1 MSNRKRCDGGNI
13 SNALEVSPSGY
24 MMVGISIQRIQHIP
38 AHCFR
43 HAPYTYIYAT
53 GCKQENISFMDTG
66 QPKRSSTQLFMP
78 EYIYIYMSFTFTYM
92 KFIPS
97 SLSLSL
103 PFSSSTRPSL
113 HFSKLSN
120 YNLTNKYSY
129 IRIFHQTHL

>member
-1 MSNRKRCDGGNI
+1 MQARKYI
-13 SNALEVSPSGY
+13 IHGY
-24 MMVGISIQRIQHIP
+24 GTAQTFKYTIIHARI
-38 AHCFR
+38 
-43 HAPYTYIYAT
+43 YI
-53 GCKQENISFMDTG
+53 
-66 QPKRSSTQLFMP
+66 
-78 EYIYIYMSFTFTYM
+78 YIYIYMSFTFTYM